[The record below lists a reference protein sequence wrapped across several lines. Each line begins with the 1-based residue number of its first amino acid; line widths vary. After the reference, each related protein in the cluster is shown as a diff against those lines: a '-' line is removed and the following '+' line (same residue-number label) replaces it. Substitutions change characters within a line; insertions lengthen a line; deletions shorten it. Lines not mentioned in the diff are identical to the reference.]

1 MEQSGIICG
10 IYEAIFHAVTEL
22 AKKTGMFSVDSSS
35 AGCSVCVRVADI
47 AQCMFDKSG
56 QRIVIDEKQYEQP
69 ACYEMCIAVSVE
81 GKDVAAV
88 LKSFGALAVY
98 FKDNP
103 AVDIS
108 EWKWHG
114 CQSDKVYLEPVIRH
128 VDFNRRVGED
138 SGLCLVLAYKTEFNL
153 NSQKASGFKR
163 VEKRDI
169 RGYVKK

>member
-1 MEQSGIICG
+1 MEQSDIIYK
-10 IYEAIFHAVTEL
+10 IYESICRNVANI
-22 AKKTGMFSVDSSS
+22 AKNTGLFSVSSGS
-35 AGCSVCVRVADI
+35 DCAACVEVVDI

-56 QRIVIDEKQYEQP
+56 QRIVVDEKQYEQP
-69 ACYEMCIAVSVE
+69 APYEMCITVSVE
-81 GKDVAAV
+81 SKDAGKA
-88 LKSFGALAVY
+88 LKAFGALAVH

-128 VDFNRRVGED
+128 TNFERRTGE
-138 SGLCLVLAYKTEFNL
+138 SGMVRFALAYKTEFSL
-153 NSQKASGFKR
+153 NSQKANGFKR

>member
-1 MEQSGIICG
+1 MEQSDIICG
-10 IYEAIFHAVTEL
+10 IYESVCHDVAGL
-22 AKKTGMFSVDSSS
+22 AKKTGLFSVGSSS
-35 AGCSVCVRVADI
+35 ADCTVCVRVADI

-69 ACYEMCIAVSVE
+69 ACYEMCLAVSVE
-81 GKDVAAV
+81 GKNADAV

-114 CQSDKVYLEPVIRH
+114 CQSDRVYLEPIIRH
-128 VDFNRRVGED
+128 ADFNRRVGEEN
-138 SGLCLVLAYKTEFNL
+138 GVCLVLAYKTEFSL

>member
-1 MEQSGIICG
+1 MIEQSNIIYG
-10 IYEAIFHAVTEL
+10 IYESVCRNVADI
-22 AKKTGMFSVDSSS
+22 AKKTGLFSVDSGSD
-35 AGCSVCVRVADI
+35 CVACVKVADI

-56 QRIVIDEKQYEQP
+56 QRIVVDEKQYEQP
-69 ACYEMCIAVSVE
+69 ASYEMCLTVSVE
-81 GKDVAAV
+81 GKDTGAV
-88 LKSFGALAVY
+88 LKSFGALAVH

-103 AVDIS
+103 AIDIS

-128 VDFNRRVGED
+128 ADFERQVGE
-138 SGLCLVLAYKTEFNL
+138 GGVTRFALAYKTEFSL

-163 VEKRDI
+163 VERRDI

>member
-1 MEQSGIICG
+1 MEQSDVICG
-10 IYEAIFHAVTEL
+10 IYESVCHDVAAFAEKSGL
-22 AKKTGMFSVDSSS
+22 FSVGSGSDC
-35 AGCSVCVRVADI
+35 AVYVEVADV

-56 QRIVIDEKQYEQP
+56 QRIVVDEKQYEQP
-69 ACYEMCIAVSVE
+69 ACYEMCLTVSVE
-81 GKDVAAV
+81 GKDAGAV
-88 LKSFGALAVY
+88 LKSFGALAVH

-108 EWKWHG
+108 KWKWHG

-128 VDFNRRVGED
+128 ADFDRRVGEVN
-138 SGLCLVLAYKTEFNL
+138 SLRLVLAYKTEFSL
-153 NSQKASGFKR
+153 NSRKASGFKR